1 MPMPRVRPKNLM
13 SGDRYFLCEEERKY
27 RMNLKDQLKKV
38 MDDQEKLERKKD
50 KFLEEYDEKKKKI
63 LLKKKELKQKIQ
75 KEKNEKILQAVQE
88 SFGEIDE
95 KNMDAFLDILK
106 KIGKNFHWRWKSHQ
120 KIWKNLIENQ
130 RNIYRISEQNR
141 KKRTTRIRLVAM
153 NHEPKKYHLYDPL
166 HRKRMETSGTKN
178 QGK

>member
-1 MPMPRVRPKNLM
+1 M
-13 SGDRYFLCEEERKY
+13 SRDRYFLCEEERKY

-63 LLKKKELKQKIQ
+63 LLKKKDLKQKIQ

-106 KIGKNFHWRWKSHQ
+106 KTGKNFLLRWKSLR
-120 KIWKNLIENQ
+120 KVWKNLIKNQ
-130 RNIYRISEQNR
+130 NKMYRISEQNR
-141 KKRTTRIRLVAM
+141 RKRATYIRLVTM
-153 NHEPKKYHLYDPL
+153 NHESKKYHLYDPIY
-166 HRKRMETSGTKN
+166 RKGMETLGTKN
-178 QGK
+178 PGK

>member
-63 LLKKKELKQKIQ
+63 LLKKKDLKQKIQ

-106 KIGKNFHWRWKSHQ
+106 KNGEEFSLEMEIASENLEESDRESEEHIPDFGTEQ
-120 KIWKNLIENQ
+120 KEEDNPYPFGGNE
-130 RNIYRISEQNR
+130 S
-141 KKRTTRIRLVAM
+141 
-153 NHEPKKYHLYDPL
+153 
-166 HRKRMETSGTKN
+166 
-178 QGK
+178 

>member
-1 MPMPRVRPKNLM
+1 MPMPRVRSKNLM
-13 SGDRYFLCEEERKY
+13 SRDRYFLCEEERKY
-27 RMNLKDQLKKV
+27 RMNLKEQLKKV

-63 LLKKKELKQKIQ
+63 LLKKKDLKQKIQ

-106 KIGKNFHWRWKSHQ
+106 KNREEFSLEMEIASESLEESDK
-120 KIWKNLIENQ
+120 E
-130 RNIYRISEQNR
+130 SEQNVPDFGTEQ
-141 KKRTTRIRLVAM
+141 KEEG
-153 NHEPKKYHLYDPL
+153 NLYPFGDN
-166 HRKRMETSGTKN
+166 ES
-178 QGK
+178 

>member
-1 MPMPRVRPKNLM
+1 M

-63 LLKKKELKQKIQ
+63 LLKKKDLKQKIQ

-106 KIGKNFHWRWKSHQ
+106 KDREEFSLEMEIASENLEESDRESEEHIPDFGTEQ
-120 KIWKNLIENQ
+120 KEEDNPYSFGGNE
-130 RNIYRISEQNR
+130 S
-141 KKRTTRIRLVAM
+141 
-153 NHEPKKYHLYDPL
+153 
-166 HRKRMETSGTKN
+166 
-178 QGK
+178 

>member
-1 MPMPRVRPKNLM
+1 MPRVRPKNLM

-63 LLKKKELKQKIQ
+63 LLKKKDLKQKIQ

-106 KIGKNFHWRWKSHQ
+106 KNREEFSLEMEIASENLEESDRESEEHIPDFGTEQ
-120 KIWKNLIENQ
+120 KEKDNPYSFGGNE
-130 RNIYRISEQNR
+130 S
-141 KKRTTRIRLVAM
+141 
-153 NHEPKKYHLYDPL
+153 
-166 HRKRMETSGTKN
+166 
-178 QGK
+178 